1 MKEIIDDL
9 KNDGFTLI
17 DYVMSSIGT
26 IIFILIIGI
35 AGAIE

>member
-9 KNDGFTLI
+9 KNDGFTLM
-17 DYVMSSIGT
+17 DYVISCVGT
-26 IIFILIIGI
+26 IVFILIIGI